1 MKNDFLTLVE
11 KTYTK
16 DNNGVNRPTEA
27 LKINIPCQVKSAG
40 ASEWFEGGRN
50 GLNPSYTFIIRKIE
64 YSGEETVIYNGDRHY
79 VYRTY
84 ERGDVVELHVQK
96 EKGV

>member
-1 MKNDFLTLVE
+1 MKNDFLTLVS
-11 KTYTK
+11 KTYTQ
-16 DNNGVNRPTEA
+16 DENGVQRASET
-27 LKINIPCQVKSAG
+27 LKENIPCQVKSAG

-64 YSGEETVIYNGDRHY
+64 YDEEETVIYNGHRHK

-84 ERGDVVELHVQK
+84 ENNDVIELHAQK